1 MEKKRGLKNKSY
13 DLELSTLRTILNNRL
28 NRNCILVQRL
38 HIQRNMNIVCI
49 NIKTYHAVIVV
60 KSLLV
65 ASIGSAIMSRC
76 SHYLYSVDSK
86 HRVLR
91 VQVPLI

>member
-60 KSLLV
+60 K
-65 ASIGSAIMSRC
+65 
-76 SHYLYSVDSK
+76 
-86 HRVLR
+86 
-91 VQVPLI
+91 